1 MTEKT
6 SEKVW
11 TTEMKEQVV
20 STYLAAE
27 PTPENTG
34 DIVAGIATKLGKSPN
49 GIRRILVLAQVYIT
63 KTPTR
68 TESTTTRISKADC
81 MVDLLNVLEANQ
93 LKVDN
98 TILDKMTG
106 KAMIYWTEVLTVAT
120 GD

>member
-1 MTEKT
+1 MTEKV
-6 SEKVW
+6 SEKAW

-20 STYLAAE
+20 SSYLASK

-34 DIVAGIATKLGKSPN
+34 ELVHTIATRLNKSDN
-49 GIRRILVLAQVYIT
+49 GIRRILVLAQVYVT
-63 KTPTR
+63 KTPAR

-81 MVDLLNVLEANQ
+81 MVDLLNVLERNE

-98 TILDKMTG
+98 TILDKLTG
-106 KAMIYWTEVLTVAT
+106 KAMIYWTEVLTVAA